1 MEEAINL
8 EALDELRSLMGESL
22 DEVLQ
27 TFIDYV
33 PDQINELSKAVFNN
47 DADGIFNLAH
57 KMKSSSSSIGALGL
71 AHTAEQIEMI
81 GRAGSTEG
89 TVELLEQLKGMYA
102 DAEVLLREEL
112 KK

>member
-1 MEEAINL
+1 MEEAINS

-22 DEVLQ
+22 NEVLQ

-33 PDQINELSKAVFNN
+33 PDQINELSTAVFNN
-47 DADGIFNLAH
+47 DADGVFNLAH

-71 AHTAEQIEMI
+71 AHTAEQIELI

-89 TVELLEQLKGMYA
+89 AAELLEQLKGMYS

>member
-1 MEEAINL
+1 MEEAINS

-22 DEVLQ
+22 NEVLQ
-27 TFIDYV
+27 TFLDFV
-33 PDQINELSKAVFNN
+33 PDQINELSTAVFNN
-47 DADGIFNLAH
+47 DADGVFNLAH

-71 AHTAEQIEMI
+71 AHTAEQIELI

-89 TVELLEQLKGMYA
+89 AAELLQQLKGMYS
-102 DAEVLLREEL
+102 DAEALLSEEL

>member
-1 MEEAINL
+1 MEEAINS

-22 DEVLQ
+22 NEVLQ
-27 TFIDYV
+27 TFIEFV
-33 PDQINELSKAVFNN
+33 PDQINELSNAVFNN
-47 DADGIFNLAH
+47 DADGVFNLAH

-71 AHTAEQIEMI
+71 AHTAEQIELI

-89 TVELLEQLKGMYA
+89 AAELLEQLKGMYS

>member
-1 MEEAINL
+1 MEEAINS

-22 DEVLQ
+22 NEVLQ

-33 PDQINELSKAVFNN
+33 PDQINELSTAVFNN
-47 DADGIFNLAH
+47 DADGVFNLAH

-71 AHTAEQIEMI
+71 AHTAEQIELI
-81 GRAGSTEG
+81 GRGGSTEG
-89 TVELLEQLKGMYA
+89 AAELLEQLKGMYS

>member
-1 MEEAINL
+1 MEEAINS

-47 DADGIFNLAH
+47 DADGVFNLAH

-71 AHTAEQIEMI
+71 ANTAEQIELI

-89 TVELLEQLKGMYA
+89 AAELLEQLKHMYS

>member
-1 MEEAINL
+1 MEEAINS

-22 DEVLQ
+22 NEVLQ

-47 DADGIFNLAH
+47 DADGVFNLAH

-71 AHTAEQIEMI
+71 AHTAEQIELS

-89 TVELLEQLKGMYA
+89 AAELLEQLKGMYS

>member
-1 MEEAINL
+1 MEEAINS

-22 DEVLQ
+22 NEVLQ

-33 PDQINELSKAVFNN
+33 PGQINELSKAVFNN
-47 DADGIFNLAH
+47 DADGVFNLAH

-71 AHTAEQIEMI
+71 AHTAEQIELI

-89 TVELLEQLKGMYA
+89 AAELLEQLKGMYS

>member
-1 MEEAINL
+1 MEEAINS

-47 DADGIFNLAH
+47 DADGVFNLAH

-71 AHTAEQIEMI
+71 AHTAEQIELI

-89 TVELLEQLKGMYA
+89 AAELLEQLKGMYS

>member
-1 MEEAINL
+1 MEKAINS

-22 DEVLQ
+22 NEVLQ

-33 PDQINELSKAVFNN
+33 PDQINELSMAVFNN
-47 DADGIFNLAH
+47 DADGVFNLAH

-71 AHTAEQIEMI
+71 AQTAEQIEMI

-89 TVELLEQLKGMYA
+89 AAELLEQLKGMYS
-102 DAEVLLREEL
+102 DAEVLLRKEL
-112 KK
+112 NR

>member
-1 MEEAINL
+1 MEEAINS

-22 DEVLQ
+22 NEVLQ
-27 TFIDYV
+27 TFIEYV

-47 DADGIFNLAH
+47 DADGVFNLAH

-71 AHTAEQIEMI
+71 AHTAEQIELI

-89 TVELLEQLKGMYA
+89 AAELLEQLKGMYS

>member
-1 MEEAINL
+1 MEQAIKM
-8 EALDELRSLMGESL
+8 EALDELRSLMGDSL

-33 PDQINELSKAVFNN
+33 PGQIDELSKAIINDDAESVFNT
-47 DADGIFNLAH
+47 AH
-57 KMKSSSSSIGALGL
+57 RMKSSSSSIGALGL
-71 AHTAEQIEMI
+71 AHTAEQIELI

-89 TVELLEQLKGMYA
+89 TTELLEKLKGLYA
-102 DAEVLLREEL
+102 DAETLLREQL

>member
-1 MEEAINL
+1 MEEAINS

-27 TFIDYV
+27 TFLDFV
-33 PDQINELSKAVFNN
+33 PDQINELSTAVFNN
-47 DADGIFNLAH
+47 DADGVFNLAH

-71 AHTAEQIEMI
+71 AHTAEQIELI

-89 TVELLEQLKGMYA
+89 TAELLEQLKGLYS

>member
-1 MEEAINL
+1 MEEAINS

-22 DEVLQ
+22 NEVLQ

-33 PDQINELSKAVFNN
+33 PGQIDELSTAVMNN
-47 DADGIFNLAH
+47 DAEGVFNLAH

-71 AHTAEQIEMI
+71 ANTAEQIELI

>member
-8 EALDELRSLMGESL
+8 EALDELRSLMGDSL
-22 DEVLQ
+22 QEVLQ
-27 TFIDYV
+27 TFIEFV
-33 PDQINELSKAVFNN
+33 PDQINELSKAVIN
-47 DADGIFNLAH
+47 DDAESVFNLAH

-71 AHTAEQIEMI
+71 AHTAEQIELI

-89 TVELLEQLKGMYA
+89 TVELLEQLKGLYA
-102 DAEVLLREEL
+102 DAEVFLREEL

>member
-1 MEEAINL
+1 
-8 EALDELRSLMGESL
+8 
-22 DEVLQ
+22 
-27 TFIDYV
+27 
-33 PDQINELSKAVFNN
+33 
-47 DADGIFNLAH
+47 
-57 KMKSSSSSIGALGL
+57 MKSSSSSIGALGL
-71 AHTAEQIEMI
+71 ANTAEQIELI

>member
-1 MEEAINL
+1 MEEAINS

-22 DEVLQ
+22 NEVLQ

-47 DADGIFNLAH
+47 DADGVFNLAH

-71 AHTAEQIEMI
+71 AHTAEQIELI

-89 TVELLEQLKGMYA
+89 AAELLEQLKCMYS

>member
-1 MEEAINL
+1 MEEAINS

-22 DEVLQ
+22 NEVLQ

-47 DADGIFNLAH
+47 DADGVFNLAH

-71 AHTAEQIEMI
+71 AHTAEQIELI

-89 TVELLEQLKGMYA
+89 AAELLEQLKGMYS
-102 DAEVLLREEL
+102 DAEVLLLEEL

>member
-1 MEEAINL
+1 MEEAINS

-22 DEVLQ
+22 NEVLQ

-33 PDQINELSKAVFNN
+33 PGQINELSTAVFNN
-47 DADGIFNLAH
+47 DADGVFNLAH

-71 AHTAEQIEMI
+71 AHTAEQIELI

-89 TVELLEQLKGMYA
+89 AAELLEQLKGMYS
-102 DAEVLLREEL
+102 DAEALLREEL

>member
-1 MEEAINL
+1 MEEAINS

-33 PDQINELSKAVFNN
+33 PDQINELSKAVNN
-47 DADGIFNLAH
+47 DDAEGVFNLAH

-71 AHTAEQIEMI
+71 AHTAEQIELI

-89 TVELLEQLKGMYA
+89 TAELLEQLKGMYS

-112 KK
+112 KR

>member
-1 MEEAINL
+1 MEEAINA

-33 PDQINELSKAVFNN
+33 PEQINELSKAVINN
-47 DADGIFNLAH
+47 DADSVFNLAH

-71 AHTAEQIEMI
+71 AHTAEQIELI

-89 TVELLEQLKGMYA
+89 AAELLEQLKGLYS
-102 DAEVLLREEL
+102 DAEDLLLEEL

>member
-1 MEEAINL
+1 MEEAINS

-22 DEVLQ
+22 NEVLQ

-47 DADGIFNLAH
+47 DADGVFNLAH

-71 AHTAEQIEMI
+71 AHTAEQIELI

-89 TVELLEQLKGMYA
+89 AAELLEQLKGMYS

-112 KK
+112 NR